1 MRGVLELLVKRKTFL
16 RDLSLLVLL
25 LLLLVEL
32 AFLEGHEG
40 YFFERIYGFWA
51 LFGIIGAFI
60 LSKSSKGL
68 SHLFLS
74 KKEDYYGGW

>member
-1 MRGVLELLVKRKTFL
+1 MRGVLERLVKRKVFL
-16 RDLSLLVLL
+16 RDLSLLGLVV
-25 LLLLVEL
+25 LLLVEL
-32 AFLEGHEG
+32 GFLEGHEG

-60 LSKSSKGL
+60 LSKSAKGL